1 MFICK
6 CNIIKPHCIL
16 SMYQDITKLVPQP
29 AFIKQRTTLKLQ
41 RLSRNTMVCLDDRRN
56 YNKVK
61 FYFTDLLL
69 KKHKEK
75 MQETFYIIKMLSCHD
90 KIDGCN
96 TINYK
101 YVYDTYGNLGICL
114 IYKTPEDEEDED
126 DHCNYGY
133 DSTCDSTCDVN
144 LNNESHERID
154 SDADTELM
162 DSETQGYIDSD
173 ADTELMDGETDSD
186 ADTEKMDSDDEYFK
200 ISTNIEFDP
209 AKNTKESI
217 NSNYTEYSEY
227 NYDYDYVNKMFDKML
242 EYN

>member
-16 SMYQDITKLVPQP
+16 LMYQDITKLVPQP

-101 YVYDTYGNLGICL
+101 YVYDTAGNLGICL
-114 IYKTPEDEEDED
+114 IYKRRRRGYVNG
-126 DHCNYGY
+126 NYGY
-133 DSTCDSTCDVN
+133 DSTYDVN
-144 LNNESHERID
+144 LNNESPERVDSDADTELMDSDTHSEID

-162 DSETQGYIDSD
+162 DSD
-173 ADTELMDGETDSD
+173 ADNELMDSD
-186 ADTEKMDSDDEYFK
+186 ADTEKMDNDEEYFK
-200 ISTNIEFDP
+200 TSTNNEFDP
-209 AKNTKESI
+209 VKNTKESI
-217 NSNYTEYSEY
+217 NSNYIEYSEY

>member
-16 SMYQDITKLVPQP
+16 LMYQDITKLVPQP
-29 AFIKQRTTLKLQ
+29 AFIKQKTTLKLQ
-41 RLSRNTMVCLDDRRN
+41 RLSRNTMVCFDNRRN

-96 TINYK
+96 TLNYK
-101 YVYDTYGNLGICL
+101 YVHDTNGNLGICL
-114 IYKTPEDEEDED
+114 IYKTPDDED
-126 DHCNYGY
+126 IHNDYNYESAY
-133 DSTCDSTCDVN
+133 DNVYDVN
-144 LNNESHERID
+144 LNNEISYRVDSDADTELMYSNSEVD

-162 DSETQGYIDSD
+162 DNDDI
-173 ADTELMDGETDSD
+173 
-186 ADTEKMDSDDEYFK
+186 EKMDSDDEYFK
-200 ISTNIEFDP
+200 ISLNNKTGSF
-209 AKNTKESI
+209 KNTKDSVCVDI
-217 NSNYTEYSEY
+217 NGNSNDHGNREY

>member
-16 SMYQDITKLVPQP
+16 LMYQDITKLVPQP

-101 YVYDTYGNLGICL
+101 YVYDTDGNLGICL
-114 IYKTPEDEEDED
+114 IYKIPEDEEDED

-133 DSTCDSTCDVN
+133 DSIYDVN

-162 DSETQGYIDSD
+162 GSDTHSEIDSD

-200 ISTNIEFDP
+200 ISTNNEFDP
-209 AKNTKESI
+209 VKNTKESI
-217 NSNYTEYSEY
+217 NSNYIEYSEY

-242 EYN
+242 DTIN